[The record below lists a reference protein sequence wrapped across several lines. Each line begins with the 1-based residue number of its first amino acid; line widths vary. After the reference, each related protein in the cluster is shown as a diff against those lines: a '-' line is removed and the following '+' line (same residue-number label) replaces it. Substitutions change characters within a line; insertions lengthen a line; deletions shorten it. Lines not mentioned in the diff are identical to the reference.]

1 MQASRIAANGE
12 FMANDERP
20 VLIYTTFP
28 SLDDAKRVGDAL
40 VAARLA
46 ACVNMFPGMISIF
59 EWQGAREEASEV
71 AMIIKT
77 RRSLTEAV
85 LAETKRLH
93 PYELPALLVL
103 PTEGRQRRILRLDRE
118 PDGATGPQMSGEA
131 FVLAIDQGTTSTR
144 AILFDRD
151 GRARATAQVP
161 LTQIYPAPGQV
172 EHDPEEIWR
181 AVLQVGNAVLGEV
194 GPRSVVAIGIT
205 NQRETTV
212 VWERATGKPLAN
224 AIVWQDRRTADLC
237 AELAHEGWGAHVAE
251 ATGLVIDPYFSATKL
266 AWLLRNVPDLDVR
279 AEAGEVCFG
288 TIDSFLL
295 FRLTGGRLHAT
306 DATNA
311 ARTKLYDIRSGQWDE
326 RLLDRLGVPRAMLP
340 EVRDS
345 QGDFGET
352 EREHFGA
359 SIPIRGVAGD
369 QQAAAYGQA
378 CFRPGMLKATYGT
391 GCFVLA
397 NTGAEKVASATRML
411 STIFH
416 QLEGRR
422 TYALEG
428 AIFMAGATVQW
439 LRDSLGLIATAAES
453 EVLARQADPK
463 ARVYLVPA
471 FQGLGA
477 PFWDANAKAAILGMT
492 RAASKADLVAAGL
505 EAVAFQTRDLLTA
518 MRQDMAVSSH
528 PGARQPCGSMA
539 A

>member
-1 MQASRIAANGE
+1 
-12 FMANDERP
+12 
-20 VLIYTTFP
+20 
-28 SLDDAKRVGDAL
+28 
-40 VAARLA
+40 
-46 ACVNMFPGMISIF
+46 
-59 EWQGAREEASEV
+59 
-71 AMIIKT
+71 
-77 RRSLTEAV
+77 
-85 LAETKRLH
+85 
-93 PYELPALLVL
+93 
-103 PTEGRQRRILRLDRE
+103 
-118 PDGATGPQMSGEA
+118 MSGEA

-144 AILFDRD
+144 AILFDRE

-181 AVLQVGNAVLGEV
+181 AVLQVGNTVLGQV
-194 GPRSVVAIGIT
+194 GTRSVVAIGIT
-205 NQRETTV
+205 NQRETTL
-212 VWERATGKPLAN
+212 VWERATGRPLAN
-224 AIVWQDRRTADLC
+224 AIVWQDRRTAELC

-266 AWLLRNVPDLDVR
+266 AWLLRNVPALDAR

-288 TIDSFLL
+288 TVDSFLL
-295 FRLTGGRLHAT
+295 FRLTGGKLHAT

-311 ARTKLYDIRSGQWDE
+311 ARTKLYDIRTGQWDE
-326 RLLDRLGVPRAMLP
+326 RLLERLGVPSAMLP

-345 QGDFGET
+345 QSDFGET
-352 EREHFGA
+352 QPEHFGA

-397 NTGAEKVASATRML
+397 NTGAEKVASAARML
-411 STIFH
+411 STVFH

-439 LRDSLGLIATAAES
+439 LRDNLGLIATAAES
-453 EVLARQADPK
+453 ETLAREADPNSG
-463 ARVYLVPA
+463 VYLVPA

-477 PFWDANAKAAILGMT
+477 PFWDASARAAILGMT
-492 RAASKADLVAAGL
+492 RAASKADVAAAGL

-518 MRQDMAVSSH
+518 MRQDMAVSGIPAPSALRVDGGMTANAWLMQRLADILGQRIELALNPETTALGAAYH
-528 PGARQPCGSMA
+528 AGQAVGFFGDIDELEQAWVPGRAFEPSMTETEREARYGGWLDAVARVRSDGA
-539 A
+539 